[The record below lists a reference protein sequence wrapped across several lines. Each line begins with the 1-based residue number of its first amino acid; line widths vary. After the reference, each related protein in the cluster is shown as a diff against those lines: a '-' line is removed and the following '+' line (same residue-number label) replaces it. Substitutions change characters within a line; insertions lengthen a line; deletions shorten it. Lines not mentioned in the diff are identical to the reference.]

1 MARAGQAARDGKA
14 GSRAAKARAR
24 ECRDRVDSTV
34 IVSHR
39 LRRVQLRLRVRLRR
53 RQLQDRRLG
62 MRAAPVRMRL
72 VLLRL
77 DKLDKLEQNSKTEQ

>member
-1 MARAGQAARDGKA
+1 
-14 GSRAAKARAR
+14 
-24 ECRDRVDSTV
+24 VDSTV
-34 IVSHR
+34 IISHR

>member
-1 MARAGQAARDGKA
+1 
-14 GSRAAKARAR
+14 
-24 ECRDRVDSTV
+24 
-34 IVSHR
+34 
-39 LRRVQLRLRVRLRR
+39 VQLRLRVRLRR